1 MRICF
6 KGFLCGPDIPRK
18 EVIHGAWEKPDG
30 GPACKPPGKDESLG
44 AFMVSSA
51 LLEGSTT
58 TPHLP
63 PSPDDPETQMISSA
77 LLEGSTPT
85 PACWRWMG
93 SEWGAVQWMRSGKSE
108 WMQQFFNASGRCIIC
123 SAYLYSGADTAW
135 YAVQLILHNMQCIF
149 IVWSWYWRATKFFI
163 WCLILLLSL
172 NLAKYDISL
181 DAKLDHMNSS
191 WHFIYFCCGKV

>member
-1 MRICF
+1 MRTSPEKRWF
-6 KGFLCGPDIPRK
+6 TGPERSQRGSGMQAPGERWVTWGFYGQQCTL
-18 EVIHGAWEKPDG
+18 G
-30 GPACKPPGKDESLG
+30 GKHNN
-44 AFMVSSA
+44 
-51 LLEGSTT
+51 
-58 TPHLP
+58 TPLP

-77 LLEGSTPT
+77 LLEGSRPT

-181 DAKLDHMNSS
+181 DAKFYHMNSS